1 MLEMKRHSV
10 IVALCAELSDFEIA
24 NFLNFFVHNV
34 QMKLKASGRKVLSAS
49 NWKPKCLGIIRTP
62 QTIQQVQNIIYDDPR
77 KKKKSII
84 TKELQVSEWTVR
96 TVMHEDI

>member
-77 KKKKSII
+77 KKKKKASSP
-84 TKELQVSEWTVR
+84 KNFRCQSGLSEL
-96 TVMHEDI
+96 